1 MHGPDALA
9 AARRVEVVAGWV
21 TVAITGILP
30 PAHLVNGAS
39 KTDASDAGEDP
50 TRLAHACP
58 PIAMADQQAP

>member
-1 MHGPDALA
+1 MHGPDALV
-9 AARRVEVVAGWV
+9 AARLVEVVAGWV

-30 PAHLVNGAS
+30 AHLVSGAS
-39 KTDASDAGEDP
+39 KTDASDAGESP

>member
-1 MHGPDALA
+1 M
-9 AARRVEVVAGWV
+9 

-30 PAHLVNGAS
+30 PAQLVNGAS